1 MGHVGHYGKLDFYVR
16 TKNGK
21 LCAQSFDNAKWETS
35 INVEEHKRY
44 GYKPLLE
51 VVDRNC
57 DEFTMDIYFYAGLGV
72 SPWKKLMLL
81 REYNLKS
88 KVYPLGI
95 GRRRIGGYK
104 FLITK
109 ISNDLRT
116 FYKNGKLLAVVAS
129 VTFTEYPY
137 KKGKVKRKKLI
148 HTSSEKGKS
157 SKTSATTK
165 ASAATKTSARKGYS
179 VYVVKKGDTLWGLAK
194 KYYGKGAKYSKIFNA
209 NKTKAKGFDVIR
221 SPDKLQPGWKIKIPK

>member
-1 MGHVGHYGKLDFYVR
+1 MGHVGHYGKLDFYVK

-21 LCAQSFDNAKWETS
+21 LCAQSFDNVKWETS

-51 VVDRNC
+51 VTDRNC
-57 DEFTMDIYFYAGLGV
+57 DEFTMDIYFYAQLGV

-109 ISNDLRT
+109 ISNDLKT

-137 KKGKVKRKKLI
+137 KKGKTKRKKLI
-148 HTSSEKGKS
+148 RTNSEKGKKGKS
-157 SKTSATTK
+157 SVTTK
-165 ASAATKTSARKGYS
+165 SSAARKGYS
-179 VYVVKKGDTLWGLAK
+179 VYVVRKGDTLWGLAK
-194 KYYGKGAKYSKIFNA
+194 KYYGKGVKYPKIFNA